1 MILRDRCST
10 SYDLALLFRGSR
22 NTLETWDGKKCKT
35 KWYKAVRSALSFPFL
50 EEVSQNCF
58 VLDVVKLKN

>member
-1 MILRDRCST
+1 MILHDKCST
-10 SYDLALLFRGSR
+10 SYDLASRFRGSR

-35 KWYKAVRSALSFPFL
+35 KWYKAVSSALSFAFL